1 MTMPDGTVPGG
12 VRGVMKALKRR
23 LSDSHGRRPTVG
35 LVGYFGWGNY
45 GDELFVQVWQ
55 QELGD
60 DFDLRV
66 LPDLQGKP
74 YFSAGIDAALRG
86 VDAVLIGGGDL
97 VIPWQLSELYWRRE
111 YLRVPVF
118 IAGVGVPTS
127 QQPKPH
133 VVQRLAEFFGHP
145 NVKYIH
151 ARDPESQEWIQRQ
164 LTPQVSVHEGPDLAC
179 ALDFP
184 AAPVSSDKVLGIV
197 TREIRRHRDRVQRTD
212 VDPAEAQQYDF
223 LRDIAES
230 MSQEGYEIRH
240 IVLGAGKIGADDLA
254 DAQWADLPH
263 ARILH
268 TASID
273 EMTSMLASCT
283 ALVTM
288 KFHGAVVATMYGI
301 PSFSF
306 VAPGKPLSAKRVN
319 FMRRIDRLDLVAPMS
334 SLECVRALTGA
345 NGIDP
350 SSVDMLRESS
360 RTCISALRDEMRT
373 VLLRR

>member
-1 MTMPDGTVPGG
+1 
-12 VRGVMKALKRR
+12 
-23 LSDSHGRRPTVG
+23 
-35 LVGYFGWGNY
+35 
-45 GDELFVQVWQ
+45 
-55 QELGD
+55 
-60 DFDLRV
+60 
-66 LPDLQGKP
+66 
-74 YFSAGIDAALRG
+74 
-86 VDAVLIGGGDL
+86 
-97 VIPWQLSELYWRRE
+97 
-111 YLRVPVF
+111 
-118 IAGVGVPTS
+118 
-127 QQPKPH
+127 
-133 VVQRLAEFFGHP
+133 
-145 NVKYIH
+145 
-151 ARDPESQEWIQRQ
+151 
-164 LTPQVSVHEGPDLAC
+164 
-179 ALDFP
+179 
-184 AAPVSSDKVLGIV
+184 
-197 TREIRRHRDRVQRTD
+197 
-212 VDPAEAQQYDF
+212 
-223 LRDIAES
+223 

-345 NGIDP
+345 RRIDP
-350 SSVDMLRESS
+350 TSVDMLRESS